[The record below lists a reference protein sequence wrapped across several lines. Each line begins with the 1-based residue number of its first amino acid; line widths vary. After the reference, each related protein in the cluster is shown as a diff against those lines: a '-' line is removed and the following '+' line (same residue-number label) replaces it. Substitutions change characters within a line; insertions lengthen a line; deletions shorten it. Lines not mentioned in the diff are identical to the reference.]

1 MKKIKGLGDLLA
13 IVLYPVG
20 LILKLLGYEKHPTPR
35 KRRNVLKSTIGGK
48 SCGCKA
54 RQDKLNQMFPFK

>member
-1 MKKIKGLGDLLA
+1 MSKKIKGLGDILA

-20 LILKLLGYEKHPTPR
+20 LILRHLGYSEGIDTP
-35 KRRNVLKSTIGGK
+35 KGKNGSNVK